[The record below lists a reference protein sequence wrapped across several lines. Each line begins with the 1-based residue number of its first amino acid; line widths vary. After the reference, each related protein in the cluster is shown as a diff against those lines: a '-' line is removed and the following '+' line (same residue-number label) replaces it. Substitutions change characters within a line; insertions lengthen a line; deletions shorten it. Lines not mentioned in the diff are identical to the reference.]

1 MFLELRGS
9 EESLALTHVFMAE
22 RASIKVPKSP
32 EKSIPSINSVAVIGG
47 GTMGLGIVAALRGAG
62 LPVMLVER
70 DQASVSTSI
79 KKLGAQYDRAVVRE
93 KLSQENVNDLINGV
107 TGTDDY
113 GQLTNV
119 DLVIEAVFEDL
130 DIKRDVFARL
140 GKVCRHDTILATN
153 TSYLDPQMIAQS
165 VPHPERFI
173 GLHFFSPANIMKLL
187 EVIPTDKTDSAV
199 ISCAIQLAK
208 RLNKIPVN
216 AGICEGFIGNRIL
229 KRYRSA
235 AEALVKSGVAIAEID
250 QAMRDFGMAM
260 GPFEKQDLG
269 GLDIAWFQRE
279 HARAAGQIIP
289 ETLGDRLVNAGRK
302 GQKTSGGWYDYA
314 EGSRQPLPSA
324 TVSQLIGEVIADKRE
339 LDRLTIAGRLVAEM
353 AKEGAIILSE
363 GIAQRAADI
372 DLVKIHGYGFPRWL
386 GGPMFYISQCDEQEI
401 KRLLD
406 RQPADA
412 LRRFF

>member
-1 MFLELRGS
+1 
-9 EESLALTHVFMAE
+9 
-22 RASIKVPKSP
+22 
-32 EKSIPSINSVAVIGG
+32 
-47 GTMGLGIVAALRGAG
+47 
-62 LPVMLVER
+62 
-70 DQASVSTSI
+70 
-79 KKLGAQYDRAVVRE
+79 
-93 KLSQENVNDLINGV
+93 
-107 TGTDDY
+107 
-113 GQLTNV
+113 
-119 DLVIEAVFEDL
+119 
-130 DIKRDVFARL
+130 
-140 GKVCRHDTILATN
+140 
-153 TSYLDPQMIAQS
+153 
-165 VPHPERFI
+165 
-173 GLHFFSPANIMKLL
+173 
-187 EVIPTDKTDSAV
+187 V

-353 AKEGAIILSE
+353 AEEGAIILSE